1 MNTVFFVSKNQDS
14 SSSYE
19 EQTFQALQM
28 LCIFIST
35 LTILLQMSGEGN
47 EKKNPERSEKGKI
60 KRQLSKT
67 QLKEH
72 RQPSGRK
79 AGG

>member
-1 MNTVFFVSKNQDS
+1 
-14 SSSYE
+14 
-19 EQTFQALQM
+19 
-28 LCIFIST
+28 
-35 LTILLQMSGEGN
+35 MSGEGN